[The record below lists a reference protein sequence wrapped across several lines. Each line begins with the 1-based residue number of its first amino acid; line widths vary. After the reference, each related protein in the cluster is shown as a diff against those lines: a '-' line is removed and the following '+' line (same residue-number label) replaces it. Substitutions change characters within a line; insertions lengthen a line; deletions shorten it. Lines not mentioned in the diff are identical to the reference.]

1 MHGHESKCRH
11 LHGHDYQVEVTA
23 IVSSSRHG
31 GRSLDDI
38 GRVIDFS
45 VLKDVIGAWIDHN
58 WDHRLLL
65 WVEDPMLGL
74 TVSRQE
80 LSAVEHDDMNA
91 QLEDSIV
98 GVPFNPTAENI
109 ATYIG
114 AELCPRLLDGT
125 GVEVTNVTVHE
136 TPNCFASWSAK

>member
-23 IVSSSRHG
+23 IISSAKHG

-45 VLKDVIGAWIDHN
+45 VLKDVIGTWIDAH
-58 WDHRLLL
+58 WDHKFLL
-65 WVEDPMLGL
+65 WTEDPMMGL
-74 TVSRQE
+74 VVSKQE
-80 LSAVEHDDMNA
+80 LSDHDYEQVND
-91 QLEDSIV
+91 QLGDSIC

-109 ATYIG
+109 ATFLG
-114 AELCPRLLDGT
+114 EDLCPTILYGS
-125 GVEVTNVTVHE
+125 GVEVINVVVHE